1 MSSGLPFDFRC
12 QSTHHVLSIFTKALF
27 FYSTKY
33 SGTEID
39 REILAAALT
48 WTSLSMD
55 EALSLQ
61 RRMDDA
67 PFTYERTCTYVASYV
82 ATSTTRVAT

>member
-55 EALSLQ
+55 EALSLL

-67 PFTYERTCTYVASYV
+67 PFTIGLSLTYLRSSSYV
-82 ATSTTRVAT
+82 RTS

>member
-67 PFTYERTCTYVASYV
+67 PFFYYVRSYV
-82 ATSTTRVAT
+82 VQPEPAGPPERKLS

>member
-1 MSSGLPFDFRC
+1 MY
-12 QSTHHVLSIFTKALF
+12 VLSIFTKALF

-55 EALSLQ
+55 EALSL
-61 RRMDDA
+61 RRDGWM
-67 PFTYERTCTYVASYV
+67 TRLSLTRTT
-82 ATSTTRVAT
+82 

>member
-67 PFTYERTCTYVASYV
+67 PFTYYYVVPSSYV
-82 ATSTTRVAT
+82 RS